1 MHRWRA
7 FGQLYLARLREFVR
21 EPEVLFWVYGFPVLL
36 AVGLG
41 VAFKPSKPDPPPVD
55 VQLGVNDREA
65 GALAD
70 VLRAGNVAVELQDE
84 PACRQ
89 RLRTGKTTLYV
100 EPDPREYRY
109 HYDEAR
115 PESVSARYQVD
126 ALVQRWKS
134 RPAAGSPPPQPTADV
149 LLTEPG
155 SRYIDFLLPGLMGMN
170 LMGSGTWGVGFV
182 VVDMRVRKLLKRL
195 LATPMRRG
203 DFLLAL
209 ITSRL
214 TMLVPEMLLIGV
226 IGAAAYGVPYRG
238 SLVALAVVMLAG
250 AAAFSGIG
258 LLAASRSEK
267 PETVA
272 SLINVIML
280 PQFILSGTFFSAK
293 RFPDFMQPLIQALPL
308 TQINAA
314 LREVML
320 EGAGFA
326 DVWWRVA
333 TLAAFA
339 VVGFLTALRVFRW
352 V

>member
-1 MHRWRA
+1 MYRWRA

-41 VAFKPSKPDPPPVD
+41 LAFKPSKPEPPPVD
-55 VQLGVNDREA
+55 VQRGVDDQEA
-65 GALAD
+65 AALVE
-70 VLRAGNVAVELQDE
+70 VLRAGHVEVELHSEAD
-84 PACRQ
+84 CRQ
-89 RLRTGKTTLYV
+89 RLRTGKTALYV
-100 EPDPREYRY
+100 EPNPQEYRY
-109 HYDEAR
+109 HYDESR

-126 ALVQRWKS
+126 DLVQRWKA
-134 RPAAGSPPPQPTADV
+134 RPSAGSPPQPATDV

-170 LMGSGTWGVGFV
+170 LMGSGMWGVGFV
-182 VVDMRVRKLLKRL
+182 IVDMRVRKLLKRL
-195 LATPMRRG
+195 LATPMRRS

-209 ITSRL
+209 IGSRL
-214 TMLVPEMLLIGV
+214 TMLIPEMALIAV
-226 IGAAAYGVPYRG
+226 IGAVFYGVPYRG
-238 SLVALAVVMLAG
+238 SLVTLTVVMFAG
-250 AAAFSGIG
+250 SAAFSGIG

-272 SLINVIML
+272 SLINVVML

-293 RFPDFMQPLIQALPL
+293 RFPDFLQPLIQALPL

-320 EGAGFA
+320 EGAGFLE
-326 DVWWRVA
+326 VSWRVA
-333 TLAAFA
+333 ILAAYA
-339 VVGFLTALRVFRW
+339 VVGFVVALRVFRW